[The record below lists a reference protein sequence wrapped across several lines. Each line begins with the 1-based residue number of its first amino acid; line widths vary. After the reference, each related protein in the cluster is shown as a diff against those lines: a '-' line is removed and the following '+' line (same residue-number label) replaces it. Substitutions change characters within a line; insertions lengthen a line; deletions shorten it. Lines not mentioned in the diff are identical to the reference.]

1 MKKRQVR
8 LVKLVNWIESLR
20 IPREF
25 NRVTENLC
33 WLNYIVRLGLIKT
46 TPEPDVGSTTSIRD
60 TDIKLLSRTVTRCSV
75 TYCGAEPRYTNQV
88 SDIQDPIHIGERV
101 TNTNLA
107 QRLEDYE

>member
-1 MKKRQVR
+1 M
-8 LVKLVNWIESLR
+8 LTKLHSDDSVI
-20 IPREF
+20 
-25 NRVTENLC
+25 T
-33 WLNYIVRLGLIKT
+33 KT

-75 TYCGAEPRYTNQV
+75 TYRGAEPRYTNQV

-107 QRLEDYE
+107 QRLVSYEKYPKGAINN

>member
-1 MKKRQVR
+1 M
-8 LVKLVNWIESLR
+8 L
-20 IPREF
+20 
-25 NRVTENLC
+25 TELHSDDSV
-33 WLNYIVRLGLIKT
+33 ITKT

-75 TYCGAEPRYTNQV
+75 TQLGAEPSYTNPV

-107 QRLEDYE
+107 QRLVSYEIYPKGAINN